1 MFGLPIA
8 FASPWLLMALL
19 SLPIIWWLL
28 RLTPPKPQEEVFPPT
43 RILARLQ
50 EKEETP
56 AQSPWWLTLLRLL
69 MAALVI
75 LAMAGPILNPQE
87 SSLQGDGPVLIVMD
101 DGWASAQ
108 EWQSRRDTA
117 LSIIAEAKDAGRT
130 VILES
135 TAGHEN
141 WSSEPLTPED
151 AASLIE
157 ASESIAVEPNHT
169 SAAISV
175 GNKISAHTPGQII
188 WLSDGLSRE
197 GSQELAQQI
206 SQANTASTIYEA
218 ETENLII
225 IETVNNEPSELF
237 GILTRAQ
244 SQGSQQATV
253 IARDLKG
260 VVISRSDAFFG
271 DGETKTRF
279 VFEGPVELRNQI
291 ARIELETARNA
302 AAVQLLDDNNRRRL
316 VGLISGENYDQN
328 QPLLSPLYYISRAL
342 EPFSDLRRADDAN
355 VTASIPELINQ
366 GVSAIALADVGVI
379 TQAAEENLTTW
390 IENGGLLL
398 RFAGP
403 RLAGAP
409 EGNLLPVDIRP
420 GDRNLGGALS
430 WETPKSLAPFERE
443 SPFFGINPPRDVVVN
458 KQLLAL
464 QEAELDQKTW
474 ARLEDGTPLV
484 TAEKRGAGWIVLFHV
499 GSDADWSNL
508 PLSGTFVEMLRRT
521 INLSRSTG
529 TAQSDSEAVSLP
541 PLRVLNGEGQF
552 MPPQASI
559 KPLVISGESEQAVTA
574 ENPPGFYGTEDGF
587 VALNLFEEETTL
599 ALLDEAPFISEFE
612 TQNYITGSS
621 FDFKVWLLVAAAIL
635 LVIDCLAVLWMAGA
649 FRFNRQKA
657 RMAASLMVVGI
668 VLTAIAFPSQTFAQ
682 EQERDENFDFSSA
695 LQTRLAYVVT
705 GVSEVDTI
713 SEAGMKGLTF
723 FISSRTALEPG
734 DPIGLDISQDEL
746 SFYSLIYW
754 PIDPRAELPSP
765 QTIARIDAYMK
776 EGGSI
781 LFDTRDQI
789 SGVLGGTS
797 SSPAARTLQQILSTL
812 DIPPLEPVPTDHVL
826 TKSFY
831 LLDRF
836 PGRYA
841 GGDLWVEKS
850 QNLNPEAGPRP
861 ARAGDGVSSIMIT
874 SNDMAGAWAVDG
886 SLRALLPTVPPD
898 PTQRNYAYR
907 SGVNLM
913 MYALTG
919 NYKADQVH
927 LPALLERLGQ

>member
-1 MFGLPIA
+1 MFGLPLA
-8 FASPWLLMALL
+8 FTSPWLLMALL

-28 RLTPPKPQEEVFPPT
+28 RLTPPKPQQEVFPPT

-56 AQSPWWLTLLRLL
+56 AQSPWWITLLRLL

-75 LAMAGPILNPQE
+75 IAMAGPVLNPRE
-87 SSLQGDGPVLIVMD
+87 SSLRGEGPIMIVMD
-101 DGWASAQ
+101 DGWASAHDW
-108 EWQSRRDTA
+108 EERRNTA
-117 LSIIAEAKDAGRT
+117 LSIISEARDAGRT

-135 TAGHEN
+135 TAGHDN
-141 WSSEPLTPED
+141 WSSEPITPEE

-157 ASESIAVEPNHT
+157 ASESIAVQPNHAKT
-169 SAAISV
+169 ADTLASRIRTAQAQQLV
-175 GNKISAHTPGQII
+175 
-188 WLSDGLSRE
+188 WLSDGLARE
-197 GSQELAQQI
+197 GTQALAEAMQQSNI
-206 SQANTASTIYEA
+206 ATSLYEA
-218 ETENLII
+218 ETRNLVI
-225 IETVNNEPSELF
+225 IETINNEPGELF
-237 GILTRAQ
+237 GILTRAELD
-244 SQGSQQATV
+244 GSQQVTV

-260 VVISRSDAFFG
+260 VVISRSNAFFG
-271 DGETKTRF
+271 DGENKTRF
-279 VFEGPVELRNQI
+279 SFKGPVELRNQI
-291 ARIELETARNA
+291 ARLEIENINNA

-316 VGLISGENYDQN
+316 VGLISGETFDQN

-355 VTASIPELINQ
+355 VTASVPQLIEQ

-379 TQAAEENLTTW
+379 TEAAEERLSKW
-390 IENGGLLL
+390 IESGGLLL
-398 RFAGP
+398 RFSGP
-403 RLAGAP
+403 RLAASP
-409 EGNLLPVDIRP
+409 QGNLLPVDIRP

-430 WETPKSLAPFERE
+430 WETPKALAPFERE
-443 SPFFGINPPRDVVVN
+443 SPFFGINPPRDVTVT

-464 QEAELDQKTW
+464 QEADLEQKTW
-474 ARLEDGTPLV
+474 ATLEDGTPLV

-521 INLSRSTG
+521 INLSRSSG
-529 TAQSDSEAVSLP
+529 TAPAQTETISLP

-552 MPPQASI
+552 VPPEASI
-559 KPLVISGESEQAVTA
+559 KPLVVSAESANPVTP

-587 VALNLFEEETTL
+587 KALNLFEKETILTPL
-599 ALLDEAPFISEFE
+599 ADQSFISQFDK
-612 TQNYITGSS
+612 QSYITGAS
-621 FDFKVWLLVAAAIL
+621 FDFKVWLMVLAAVLLIL
-635 LVIDCLAVLWMAGA
+635 DCLAVLWMAGA
-649 FRFNRQKA
+649 LKTRKA
-657 RMAASLMVVGI
+657 RPQALASILAIGASVV
-668 VLTAIAFPSQTFAQ
+668 LLAHTTPLSA
-682 EQERDENFDFSSA
+682 QERDENFDFSSA
-695 LQTRLAYVVT
+695 LETRLAYVLT
-705 GVSEVDTI
+705 GVSEVDRI
-713 SEAGMKGLTF
+713 SEAGMRGLTF

-734 DPIGLDISQDEL
+734 EPIGLDISQDEL
-746 SFYSLIYW
+746 SFYSLLYW
-754 PIDPRAELPSP
+754 PVDPRAELPSSK
-765 QTIARIDAYMK
+765 TIARIDAFMK

-781 LFDTRDQI
+781 LFDTRDQV

-797 SSPAARTLQQILSTL
+797 ASPAARTLQQILATL

-836 PGRYA
+836 PGRYS

-850 QNLNPEAGPRP
+850 QNLNPVEGRRP

-874 SNDMAGAWAVDG
+874 SNDMAGAWAVDNT
-886 SLRALLPTVPPD
+886 LRPLLPTIPPD